1 MSLLDTLAVKPWLPS
16 PPPPARVAPATPPAT
31 VGLRVLLG
39 VIGVLFGLFA
49 MALLVRARLPDW
61 QALAGTPTSP
71 LAGLA
76 PLWLNTALLAAS
88 SLALQAASMAARR
101 DSLAAARAALAV
113 GAAFAL
119 AFLVGQGWVWRQFIA
134 SGHFVAS
141 DPAAS
146 FFYLLTGLHGLH
158 LAGGLVALART
169 AARASRDATRERL
182 RAGTALCALY
192 WHFLFAVWLLLF
204 ALLASPPGTL
214 AALADICGI
223 R

>member
-1 MSLLDTLAVKPWLPS
+1 MSFLDALSTKPWLPQ
-16 PPPPARVAPATPPAT
+16 PEPPACDAAAVPAAM

-49 MALLVRARLPDW
+49 LALLVRAGLPDW
-61 QALAGTPTSP
+61 RALAGTPVSP

-76 PLWLNTALLAAS
+76 PLWLNTALLLAS
-88 SLALQAASMAARR
+88 SIALQAASVAARR
-101 DSLAAARAALAV
+101 GELVATRIALAA

-119 AFLVGQGWVWRQFIA
+119 AFLVGQGAVWWQFVA

-141 DPAAS
+141 HPAAS

-158 LAGGLVALART
+158 LAGGLVALGRT
-169 AARASRDATRERL
+169 GAHAWRATPRERL
-182 RAGTALCALY
+182 QLGVALCTRY
-192 WHFLFAVWLLLF
+192 WHFLFAVWLVLF
-204 ALLASPPGTL
+204 ALLASPPETL
-214 AALADICGI
+214 AALADLCGI

>member
-1 MSLLDTLAVKPWLPS
+1 MSMLSQALEALTVRPWLPQPA
-16 PPPPARVAPATPPAT
+16 PPPVARAPAAT
-31 VGLRVLLG
+31 VALRVFLA

-49 MALLVRARLPDW
+49 LALLVRARLPDW
-61 QALAGTPTSP
+61 QPLVGGPTSP

-76 PLWLNTALLAAS
+76 PLWATTALLAAS
-88 SLALQAASMAARR
+88 STALHRA
-101 DSLAAARAALAV
+101 SLAARSGRAIAVRRALALAGV
-113 GAAFAL
+113 LAL
-119 AFLVGQGWVWRQFIA
+119 GFLAGQGAVWAQFAA

-141 DPAAS
+141 HPAAS

-169 AARASRDATRERL
+169 GL
-182 RAGTALCALY
+182 RAWLHVPDAAAVARCALY
-192 WHFLFAVWLLLF
+192 WHFLLAVWLVLF